1 LETEEEGVMYSKLV
15 VAVATAAASLALVG
29 SGVAEPQSSAVA
41 TTVVKVKAKDFLFV
55 LSKKTVL
62 HGRVKFVVSN
72 PSPAVHDFAIAGKKT
87 KMIKPGKSATLTVV
101 LKKGRYPY
109 KCTVD
114 SHAKLGM
121 KGFLKVK

>member
-1 LETEEEGVMYSKLV
+1 MYSKLV
-15 VAVATAAASLALVG
+15 VVAAIAAASLALIG
-29 SGVAEPQSSAVA
+29 TGGAQRQSTAVA

-62 HGRVKFVVSN
+62 HGRVKFVVTN

-87 KMIKPGKSATLTVV
+87 PMIKPGKSATLTVV
-101 LKKGRYPY
+101 LKKRNYTY
-109 KCTVD
+109 TCTVD

-121 KGFLKVK
+121 KGILRVK

>member
-1 LETEEEGVMYSKLV
+1 MYSKLLALGV
-15 VAVATAAASLALVG
+15 IGAAMLVLAGSSLARPE
-29 SGVAEPQSSAVA
+29 STSVAS
-41 TTVVKVKAKDFLFV
+41 TVVKVKAKDFLFV

-62 HGRVKFVVSN
+62 HGRVKFVVTN

-101 LKKGRYPY
+101 LKKRRYPY
-109 KCTVD
+109 RCTVD

-121 KGFLKVK
+121 KGILKVK

>member
-1 LETEEEGVMYSKLV
+1 MYSKLIAAG
-15 VAVATAAASLALVG
+15 AVAAAALALT
-29 SGVAEPQSSAVA
+29 ASSIAQPRSTSVA

-62 HGRVKFVVSN
+62 HGRVKFVVTN

-87 KMIKPGKSATLTVV
+87 KLIKPGKATTLTVV
-101 LKKGRYPY
+101 LKKGKYPY

-121 KGFLKVK
+121 KGILKVK